1 MTTLFDPEAHEPLS
15 DTAWD
20 AERARKAI
28 RAIVTE
34 TERAFDGDEL
44 WPPHPLDQEDLPL
57 RRPAS
62 LYLGAAGVVW
72 ALEAL
77 RRGGEADLTRAW
89 GGVAVSRQLLAE
101 CVPAGEYLPHDRKQ
115 EQAQKCKRQTIA
127 SDDLPHARSP
137 WPGATMAK
145 AVAAD

>member
-1 MTTLFDPEAHEPLS
+1 MTTLFDPEAHEPLG

-44 WPPHPLDQEDLPL
+44 WPPHPLDQEDPPL

-77 RRGGEADLTRAW
+77 RRGGEADPTRAW
-89 GGVAVSRQLLAE
+89 GDVAVSLADRYRARQ
-101 CVPAGEYLPHDRKQ
+101 
-115 EQAQKCKRQTIA
+115 A
-127 SDDLPHARSP
+127 SSP
-137 WPGATMAK
+137 WSRASTSAGLAP
-145 AVAAD
+145 